1 MGHPPKYPEYFPC
14 WRVALMSTSLKSGRL
29 ASNPLSTIS
38 KNSLLRSLSWT
49 FRRNHTTEGGGGGRY
64 ESSA

>member
-1 MGHPPKYPEYFPC
+1 
-14 WRVALMSTSLKSGRL
+14 MSTSLKSGRL

-49 FRRNHTTEGGGGGRY
+49 FRRNQHRERG
-64 ESSA
+64 EVSKNPVLD